1 MSATDPFADTDP
13 EDMAVDGIQKKL
25 DEAKL
30 QGGSRQTS
38 GGASGPT
45 LVSAPQ
51 GGSSSSGSTNDTC
64 TSGCGSG
71 QSSTTL
77 SVQIRKLK
85 NAATAPRI
93 LGGGSIIRT
102 TSYGSLLI
110 DDSSDNQ
117 YKLAQLRELYDQKL
131 NVLSS
136 FDPASLTCSNCFN
149 GPHQVIPVTGT
160 GLTSPACFILSD
172 QNFPAALPTAG
183 AECCVTIIRVEDATL
198 ADLTSTFLMM
208 TKGCDIGIG
217 SVLLLSS
224 LNHLGRVG
232 SAAYTEDLLAALQVI
247 RTTFGGQVR
256 ALHGFPLPMQ
266 VITDQIT
273 IRGLMEVESWLAM
286 ADQRRAHSLAHTST
300 YFIDKILLTELKTE
314 SSSIA
319 KAGIPLRLPA
329 SIYSKEKASFVGL
342 GWPKLAKSL
351 AATTEKS
358 EMDFLKVML
367 KELNSEFALQLDTEP
382 VLDRLVHTS
391 EVSTSHIVV
400 FAGGS
405 HASRIAAA
413 ARSTYPEVVDLSIG
427 GWKLTKESAA
437 DLAQDLSGVLEE
449 ASEES
454 HTVLLHLFDNSI
466 YKGEVDGELTD
477 PIKLSRKFHIRGK
490 LKLTDNADFKN
501 LFEMALLIIRACCG
515 SNVIL
520 LGPLPRFLLNKC
532 CEDPSHSA
540 NFGENGYI
548 GKMGNDIRELGKH
561 LRNLAHLIRL
571 KQTKVLNP
579 AVLM

>member
-1 MSATDPFADTDP
+1 
-13 EDMAVDGIQKKL
+13 
-25 DEAKL
+25 
-30 QGGSRQTS
+30 
-38 GGASGPT
+38 
-45 LVSAPQ
+45 
-51 GGSSSSGSTNDTC
+51 
-64 TSGCGSG
+64 
-71 QSSTTL
+71 
-77 SVQIRKLK
+77 
-85 NAATAPRI
+85 
-93 LGGGSIIRT
+93 
-102 TSYGSLLI
+102 
-110 DDSSDNQ
+110 
-117 YKLAQLRELYDQKL
+117 
-131 NVLSS
+131 
-136 FDPASLTCSNCFN
+136 
-149 GPHQVIPVTGT
+149 
-160 GLTSPACFILSD
+160 
-172 QNFPAALPTAG
+172 
-183 AECCVTIIRVEDATL
+183 
-198 ADLTSTFLMM
+198 
-208 TKGCDIGIG
+208 
-217 SVLLLSS
+217 
-224 LNHLGRVG
+224 
-232 SAAYTEDLLAALQVI
+232 
-247 RTTFGGQVR
+247 
-256 ALHGFPLPMQ
+256 
-266 VITDQIT
+266 
-273 IRGLMEVESWLAM
+273 
-286 ADQRRAHSLAHTST
+286 
-300 YFIDKILLTELKTE
+300 
-314 SSSIA
+314 
-319 KAGIPLRLPA
+319 
-329 SIYSKEKASFVGL
+329 
-342 GWPKLAKSL
+342 
-351 AATTEKS
+351 
-358 EMDFLKVML
+358 ML
-367 KELNSEFALQLDTEP
+367 EELNSEFAIQLDTES
-382 VLDRLVHTS
+382 VLDWLVQTS

>member
-1 MSATDPFADTDP
+1 M
-13 EDMAVDGIQKKL
+13 
-25 DEAKL
+25 
-30 QGGSRQTS
+30 
-38 GGASGPT
+38 
-45 LVSAPQ
+45 
-51 GGSSSSGSTNDTC
+51 
-64 TSGCGSG
+64 
-71 QSSTTL
+71 
-77 SVQIRKLK
+77 
-85 NAATAPRI
+85 
-93 LGGGSIIRT
+93 
-102 TSYGSLLI
+102 
-110 DDSSDNQ
+110 
-117 YKLAQLRELYDQKL
+117 
-131 NVLSS
+131 
-136 FDPASLTCSNCFN
+136 
-149 GPHQVIPVTGT
+149 
-160 GLTSPACFILSD
+160 
-172 QNFPAALPTAG
+172 
-183 AECCVTIIRVEDATL
+183 TIIQVENATL
-198 ADLTSTFLMM
+198 AVLTSTFLMM

-232 SAAYTEDLLAALQVI
+232 TAAYTEDLVVSLQVI
-247 RTTFGGQVR
+247 RTTFVGQVR
-256 ALHGFPLPMQ
+256 ALHGFPMPMQ

-286 ADQRRAHSLAHTST
+286 ADQRTAHSLAHTST
-300 YFIDKILLTELKTE
+300 YFIDNILLMELKTK